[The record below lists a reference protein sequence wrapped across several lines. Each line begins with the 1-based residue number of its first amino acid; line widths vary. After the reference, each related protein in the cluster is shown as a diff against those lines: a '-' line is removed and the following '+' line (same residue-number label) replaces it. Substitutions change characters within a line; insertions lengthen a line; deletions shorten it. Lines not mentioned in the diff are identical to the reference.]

1 VKKRQSFAL
10 LVSAFSAMVGLGIIS
25 PLLPG
30 FAEEF
35 GASGLWIGLIFAG
48 FAISRAV
55 FMPIVGN
62 ISDRIGRKIFV
73 VSGLLF
79 LSVVS
84 LLYLFAHNQY
94 ALTVV
99 RFIHGLAAAMVIPIV
114 MAYVGEFAEEG
125 KEGASMGP
133 ITMMFYLGMAA
144 GPLLAGILQHTLGFN
159 AVFYGAAFLS
169 AIAFLVALVLLPKEK
184 KMKRSQRATT
194 KKIETP
200 QEVLGLRQLLKYSIV
215 KTSLLTRFIVA
226 LRAAVIMSFLP
237 LLASAIVKNPSQLG
251 IVVSIG
257 LFFAAFLEP
266 NLGRLSDRLGVRKK
280 LYQEL
285 TGLFVGTVALLL
297 MPFCPNLVTLLLAS
311 SFVGIGAALSISV
324 AMSDCVLIGKKVGM
338 GHWMGIFNTTSS
350 LGIIIAP
357 LVSGIVLDHLGI
369 DPVFY
374 VAGVASFLGSLLCW
388 YYVRGGR
395 SATELDS
402 GFAKSCPITRVDS

>member
-1 VKKRQSFAL
+1 VEKRQSFAL
-10 LVSAFSAMVGLGIIS
+10 LFSAFSAMLGLGIIS

-30 FAEEF
+30 FAQEF
-35 GASGLWIGLIFAG
+35 GASGLWIGVIFAA
-48 FAISRAV
+48 FAVSRAA

-73 VSGLLF
+73 VSGLLL

-84 LLYLFAHNQY
+84 LLYLLAHNQY

-133 ITMMFYLGMAA
+133 VAMMFYLGMAA
-144 GPLLAGILQHTLGFN
+144 GPLLGGILQHALGFN

-169 AIAFLVALVLLPKEK
+169 ALAFLAALLLLPKERK
-184 KMKRSQRATT
+184 ARRPETTAT
-194 KKIETP
+194 KKIETA

-215 KTSLLTRFIVA
+215 KTSLLTRFIMA
-226 LRAAVIMSFLP
+226 FRAAVIMSFLP
-237 LLASAIVKNPSQLG
+237 LLASAIVKNPSELG

-266 NLGRLSDRLGVRKK
+266 YFGRLSDRLGVRKK
-280 LYQEL
+280 PYQEL
-285 TGLFVGTVALLL
+285 TGLFVGTVALLVI
-297 MPFCPNLVTLLLAS
+297 PFCPNLVTLLLAS

-324 AMSDCVLIGKKVGM
+324 AVSDSVLIGKKVGM
-338 GHWMGIFNTTSS
+338 GHWMGISNTTSS
-350 LGIIIAP
+350 LAIINAP
-357 LVSGIVLDHLGI
+357 LVSGIVLDWLGI

-374 VAGVASFLGSLLCW
+374 VAGIACLLGTLLCW
-388 YYVRGGR
+388 YYVRSGR
-395 SATELDS
+395 SAMELDS
-402 GFAKSCPITRVDS
+402 KFAKSWPITRVDS

>member
-1 VKKRQSFAL
+1 VEKRQSFAL
-10 LVSAFSAMVGLGIIS
+10 LFSAFSAMLGLGIIS

-30 FAEEF
+30 FAQEF
-35 GASGLWIGLIFAG
+35 GASGLWIGVIFAA
-48 FAISRAV
+48 FAVSRAA

-73 VSGLLF
+73 VSGLLL

-84 LLYLFAHNQY
+84 LLYLLAHNQY
-94 ALTVV
+94 ALTLV

-133 ITMMFYLGMAA
+133 MAMMFYLGMAA
-144 GPLLAGILQHTLGFN
+144 GPLLGGILQHALGFD
-159 AVFYGAAFLS
+159 AVFYAFL
-169 AIAFLVALVLLPKEK
+169 AALLLLPKERK
-184 KMKRSQRATT
+184 IRRPETTTRKRTETT
-194 KKIETP
+194 

-215 KTSLLTRFIVA
+215 KTSLLTRFIIA

-251 IVVSIG
+251 IVISIG

-266 NLGRLSDRLGVRKK
+266 YFGRLSDRLGVRKK
-280 LYQEL
+280 PYQEL
-285 TGLFVGTVALLL
+285 TGLFVGTVALLVIPL
-297 MPFCPNLVTLLLAS
+297 CPNLVTLLLAS

-324 AMSDCVLIGKKVGM
+324 AMSDSVLIGKKVGM

-350 LGIIIAP
+350 LAIITAP
-357 LVSGIVLDHLGI
+357 LVSGIVLDWLGI

-374 VAGVASFLGSLLCW
+374 VAGIACLLGTLLCW
-388 YYVRGGR
+388 YYVRSGR
-395 SATELDS
+395 SAMELDS
-402 GFAKSCPITRVDS
+402 KFAKSWPITRVDS